1 MTNSQTVH
9 LIYGATAAGKS
20 TYAKALATE
29 KNAVRFAI
37 DDWMHS
43 LYGQDKP
50 EAMSMEWVMSRVARC
65 QSRIWTTCLQIL
77 ATGTDVVLELG
88 LLREQ
93 VRDRMQAMVE
103 EAGHQASFSFV
114 DADLQVRKQR
124 VLHRNMEK
132 GDTYSFNVTPAMFD
146 AMERYFERPS
156 QAELGRSLVIAED
169 IKHG

>member
-9 LIYGATAAGKS
+9 LIYGPTAAGKS

-29 KNAVRFAI
+29 HHAVRFAI

-43 LYGQDKP
+43 LYGQDKA
-50 EAMSMEWVMSRVARC
+50 ESIKMEWVMSRVARC
-65 QSRIWTTCLQIL
+65 QSRIWATCLEIL

-93 VRDRMQAMVE
+93 DRNRMRSMVE
-103 EAGHQASFSFV
+103 EVGHKVSFSFV

-124 VLHRNMEK
+124 VLQRNMEK
-132 GDTYSFNVTPAMFD
+132 GDTFSGA
-146 AMERYFERPS
+146 
-156 QAELGRSLVIAED
+156 SLNPL
-169 IKHG
+169 